1 MSFPHIKVTDAG
13 RLLLSKVLAGASIE
27 FSYFILGSGACPNPD
42 DWGGLTAP
50 ISPVMKCNIT
60 KFSHVN
66 DKVVL
71 QGEFS
76 NANVPEAFLWYEL
89 CIFASIP
96 NDEEYQNVMVFYGNA
111 NALAEYVPGPD
122 STVAVTHR
130 WDTTVTLDS
139 SASVSAMVQS
149 ITYATI
155 EQLNAHIGDKNNP
168 HTVTKEQVGLGNVEN
183 YAPSDLPV
191 VFEGTPADITELQS
205 GEPLW
210 LHLARTARAII
221 RLIFHLRDNKNP
233 HQVTSDQVGAAPKEH
248 QSTGTAYGMATAQ
261 YFGHVKLV
269 DTHEGREAA
278 GNGMAVTPK
287 ALSVAHESLSA
298 YHGSYIGTGTVF
310 TGSNL
315 PRYGTPV
322 YVRCAGI
329 PKFILI
335 LGKGNAQKHIAFLR
349 IDGSDAS
356 GLAFVDGEVIPLAV
370 SIEGN
375 FMDGITNMTYRV
387 SAINTAGATAAKQ
400 MNMNGEVYNYTA
412 IF

>member
-27 FSYFILGSGACPNPD
+27 FSYFILGNGACPNPD

-168 HTVTKEQVGLGNVEN
+168 HTVTKEQVGLGKVEN

-191 VFEGTPADITELQS
+191 LFEGIPADITELQS

-233 HQVTSDQVGAAPKEH
+233 HQVSSAQVGAAPKEH
-248 QSTGTAYGMATAQ
+248 QSVSAIYGMGNASH
-261 YFGHVKLV
+261 FGHVKLS
-269 DTHEGREAA
+269 DSFADGETA
-278 GNGMAVTPK
+278 GNGIAVTPK
-287 ALSVAHESLSA
+287 ALMVVHDALSA
-298 YHGSYIGTGTVF
+298 HNSFYIGTGNVY
-310 TGSNL
+310 TGTSVQ
-315 PRYGTPV
+315 RYGTPI
-322 YVRCAGI
+322 YVKCAGT
-329 PKFILI
+329 PKAII
-335 LGKGNAQKHIAFLR
+335 IHGTANAAKHIAFLR
-349 IDGSDAS
+349 INGSDGS
-356 GLAFVDGEVIPLAV
+356 GLALVDGEAIPLTV
-370 SIEGN
+370 NPIGN
-375 FMDGITNMTYRV
+375 AMNGMTDMTYYV
-387 SAINTAGATAAKQ
+387 HAADTDGVTPAKQ
-400 MNMNGEVYNYTA
+400 MNLSGELYNYTV